1 MVPVETGIGQCGNR
15 TDVQISGDSKRQV
28 EIRVVT
34 VETETGQ
41 CGNSRQVQVGVV
53 TGQTVW

>member
-1 MVPVETGIGQCGNR
+1 M
-15 TDVQISGDSKRQV
+15 QISGDCKRQV

-41 CGNSRQVQVGVV
+41 CGNIRLVQVGVV